1 MNVILLGPPGA
12 GKGTQA
18 KKLLADYRLPQIS
31 TGDILR
37 AEVKAG
43 TELGQK
49 AKELMDAG
57 KLVPDEVVIG
67 IVQKRLA
74 ERDAADGFVL
84 DGFPRTIPQ
93 AEALEAALSKI
104 GKRVDRVLSFEVPA
118 ELVVERISGR
128 RSCPTCGAI
137 YHVSA
142 NPPKRAGYCDK
153 DNTGLV
159 QRSDDAEEKVRARM
173 VEYAKLTAP
182 LKAYY
187 EKKGLLTVIDGVGT
201 PEGIYAEVK
210 KALGKS

>member
-18 KKLLADYRLPQIS
+18 KKLLADFGLPQVS

-37 AEVKAG
+37 AEAKAG
-43 TELGQK
+43 TELGRR

-74 ERDAADGFVL
+74 EADAKNGVVL

-93 AEALEAALSKI
+93 AEALEGALSAI
-104 GKRVDRVLSFEVPA
+104 GKKVDRVLSFEVPA

-128 RSCPTCGAI
+128 RSCPQCGTI
-137 YHVSA
+137 YHVTA
-142 NPPKRAGYCDK
+142 NPPKRMGYCDK
-153 DNTGLV
+153 DGTGLV
-159 QRSDDAEEKVRARM
+159 QRSDDAEDKVRARM
-173 VEYAKLTAP
+173 VEYEKNTAP
-182 LKAYY
+182 LKAWYQR
-187 EKKGLLTVIDGVGT
+187 KGLLTVLDGVGT